1 MAAGVSVHGEMWPEQ
16 KWDLRLQWQYVSII
30 IVHRIYHCG
39 SWKGIPIWIA
49 GIPQTTV
56 GMVKCT
62 VAPAAIPFPFLA
74 FMSEH
79 SSIVPTWNSQQLNTP
94 SCKTVPYFPILSN
107 TFQYFP
113 ILSNTFQYFPIL
125 SNTFQYFPILS
136 NTFQY
141 FPILSNTFQYFP
153 ILSNTFQYFPILSNT
168 FQYFPIL
175 SNTFQYFPILSNTF
189 QYFPI
194 RSNTFQYVPIRSN
207 TFQHVPTRSNTF
219 QYVPIRSNTFQYVP
233 IRSNTFQY
241 VPIRSNTFQYVPILS
256 NTFQYFPIL
265 SNTFQYFVRDPIW
278 HVWQPQLPAS
288 AAWWK
293 CPRKPLWPAMSI
305 SRKGQFWGVPSDYSN
320 SINSQKDRSLQNPIR
335 K

>member
-1 MAAGVSVHGEMWPEQ
+1 MIHNNNDNWKWLLMYPFIGEMWPEQ

-49 GIPQTTV
+49 GIPQTKV

-79 SSIVPTWNSQQLNTP
+79 SSIVATWNSQQLNTP
-94 SCKTVPYFPILSN
+94 SCR

-113 ILSNTFQYFPIL
+113 ILSFQYFPAWYVIL
-125 SNTFQYFPILS
+125 FGMFGNH
-136 NTFQY
+136 N
-141 FPILSNTFQYFP
+141 
-153 ILSNTFQYFPILSNT
+153 
-168 FQYFPIL
+168 
-175 SNTFQYFPILSNTF
+175 
-189 QYFPI
+189 
-194 RSNTFQYVPIRSN
+194 
-207 TFQHVPTRSNTF
+207 
-219 QYVPIRSNTFQYVP
+219 
-233 IRSNTFQY
+233 
-241 VPIRSNTFQYVPILS
+241 
-256 NTFQYFPIL
+256 
-265 SNTFQYFVRDPIW
+265 W
-278 HVWQPQLPAS
+278 PAS

-320 SINSQKDRSLQNPIR
+320 SINPKKIEVCKNPIR